1 MAIEIAQE
9 LECEI
14 ISFDSRQFYRELSI
28 GSAPPSAEELKQ
40 VKHHFILDRSVT
52 EELNAASFAKE
63 AIGRMAELFQ
73 KFDHLVLVGGSGLYL
88 KGIIEGFDEIP
99 EVKDQEREKLNTQ
112 LLNEGIEALQEEL
125 HEKDPNYYRE
135 VDIHNP
141 QRLIRAL
148 EVIRSTG
155 KTFSSFRQNSKNKL
169 PYQVL
174 LVGLE
179 EERSLLYERINKRVD
194 LMLEAG
200 LENEARMLEGQ
211 QQLSSLQT
219 VGYKEFFA
227 YFRGEWSYD
236 QCVEEI
242 KKNSRR
248 YAKRQITWFRRIEEM
263 QWFHRSD
270 KSGILK
276 LIKGE

>member
-14 ISFDSRQFYRELSI
+14 ISSDSRQFYRELSI

-52 EELNAASFAKE
+52 EELNAASFAQE

-73 KFDHLVLVGGSGLYL
+73 DFDHLVMVGGSGLYL

-99 EVKDQEREKLNTQ
+99 KVKDQEREKLNTQ
-112 LLNEGIEALQEEL
+112 LLNEGIESLQAEL
-125 HEKDPNYYRE
+125 LDKDPNYYRE

-155 KTFSSFRQNSKNKL
+155 KTFSSFRQKSKNKL

-174 LVGLE
+174 LIGLE

-200 LENEARMLEGQ
+200 LENEARLLEGQ